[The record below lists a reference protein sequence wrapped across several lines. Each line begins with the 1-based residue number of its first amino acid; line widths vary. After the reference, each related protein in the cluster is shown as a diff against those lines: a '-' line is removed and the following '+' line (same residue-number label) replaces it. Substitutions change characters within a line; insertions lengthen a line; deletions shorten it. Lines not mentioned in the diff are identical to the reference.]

1 MIFLNKESTKK
12 GKIMK
17 TISII
22 NLKGGCAKST
32 TAINMA
38 ALLAGK
44 HKKRILLIDNDPQG
58 NTSQFF
64 ERYNGDSLCKSA
76 EILIKSEPSEIH
88 NVAEG
93 LDLIDANMTLLEA
106 DNELRSSM
114 DRQDNRMALYLEKKA
129 ADYDYCII
137 DNPPALLM
145 CTINAL
151 CASDEVIVPVMLDN
165 WALDGV
171 EVITKQIEALRALNR
186 RLKIAGLLLTNYK
199 KSVENEMAEKWLRE
213 NCRYRVFETRIR
225 HSEKAVAATYY
236 KEPLEGYS
244 PRSAAAVTYRKFVRE
259 YLGELKEEKGGKK
272 NGV

>member
-32 TAINMA
+32 TAINTA
-38 ALLAGK
+38 ALLAMK
-44 HKKRILLIDNDPQG
+44 HKKRVLLIDNDPQG

-64 ERYNGDSLCKSA
+64 GAYDENTLCGSA
-76 EILIKSEPSEIH
+76 EILINKEPSNIWK
-88 NVAEG
+88 VLEG
-93 LDLIDANMTLLEA
+93 VNLIDANMTLLEA
-106 DNELRSSM
+106 DNQVRSSM
-114 DRQDNRMALYLEKKA
+114 ERQDNRLAAFLEKKA

-137 DNPPALLM
+137 DNPPAILM

-151 CASDEVIVPVMLDN
+151 CASDEVIIPVTLDN

-171 EVITKQIEALRALNR
+171 EVITRQIEALHTLNQK
-186 RLKIAGLLLTNYK
+186 LKIAGILLTNYK
-199 KSVENEMAEKWLRE
+199 KSIENEMAEKWLRE
-213 NCRYRVFETRIR
+213 NCPYKVFDTRIR

-236 KEPLEGYS
+236 KEPLEKYS
-244 PRSAAAVTYRKFVRE
+244 PRSAAAVTYRKFVK
-259 YLGELKEEKGGKK
+259 ELQETE
-272 NGV
+272 NGI